1 METQWPQPLYKH
13 SSRALLFSAALLL
26 LSCSPSQADLT
37 IVTPS
42 DSDRNATNLHLT
54 YRADRLIARDLAHIE
69 LRVEVAGND
78 PRAIEAELNRRM
90 TAALAHARKS
100 EGTTVQVG
108 AFAVVRQTPTS
119 FPRAVPGVGFQAGAD
134 ANTAMLAA
142 AGEWKAAQLI
152 TLDGRD
158 MRGLVRL
165 VTQLQQD
172 GAIISDTRFD
182 VSPETLAAVRQEL
195 TTEGLAKL
203 RAEAQQ
209 VAGDMGMQIERYR
222 NLDVAAPYPEVK
234 PARFIGVQPA
244 SFAGLT
250 TLQAGE
256 MDVSVIVNANVA
268 LMPKLNP

>member
-1 METQWPQPLYKH
+1 METQSPQPLYKYP
-13 SSRALLFSAALLL
+13 SLALLFSAALLL
-26 LSCSPSQADLT
+26 LSCSPSRADLT

-42 DSDRNATNLHLT
+42 VSDRNATNLHLT

-78 PRAIEAELNRRM
+78 PRKIEAELNRGM
-90 TAALAHARKS
+90 TAALAHVRTS

-108 AFAVVRQTPTS
+108 AFAVVRQTPMP
-119 FPRAVPGVGFQAGAD
+119 FARAVPGVGFQAGA
-134 ANTAMLAA
+134 APNAAMLAV

-152 TLDGRD
+152 TVVGRD
-158 MRGLVRL
+158 MRGLMKL

-195 TTEGLAKL
+195 TTEALAKL

-222 NLDVAAPYPEVK
+222 NLDVTAPYPEVT

-268 LMPKLNP
+268 LMPKVNP